1 MVFVILSATKDLNH
15 ISMHYRLA
23 LLLLFV
29 LRRLQ
34 ILHFVQND
42 KRCAFVILSTTKDL
56 KHSSNVPTFSNAPSF
71 CSSSLADPSLRLG

>member
-56 KHSSNVPTFSNAPSF
+56 YHVSNASTFSTAPSF
-71 CSSSLADPSLRLG
+71 SFSSLTDPSLRSG